1 MNEITLNT
9 SIGTFL
15 GNDHGNVLEFS
26 GVPYARAGRF
36 EYCQLIDSY
45 EETVDARK
53 MGNACPQYRQS
64 HPHLDV
70 SERLFYF
77 REFREGI
84 EFRYDEDCLNLN
96 IYTPRKSRNCPVILF
111 FHGGGF
117 NSGANSE
124 EPFRGFELAGRGI
137 VTVFANYRVGVLG
150 YFSHEEI
157 QKKYGRNGNFGLDD
171 QLQAIRWVRK
181 HIAEFG
187 GDPDNITLM
196 GQSAGAISIQYLCL
210 NHDNEGL
217 FQRAVMMS
225 GAGQFPKY
233 ALPKKAEDTY
243 EYWHEM
249 IEIAGCRS
257 FEEFKN
263 LDILKVHDAYET
275 IRSRRKDSVYNMM
288 PVIDG
293 YLLKDGVDKLIKD
306 PLKIG
311 YMIGYTNNDMYA
323 PVMAYIGNKFA
334 KHNDAYVYYFDIDQ
348 PGDDNGAFHS
358 SDLRYM
364 FNRLDTSWRTFTN
377 RDREISDMMTGYLA
391 NFARNGDPNSRGL
404 PQWDRITVNNK
415 VMCFSHTEIGMGR
428 PSYIKLTRNMFTKGD
443 PKA

>member
-15 GNDHGNVLEFS
+15 GNDHTSVLEFL

-45 EETVDARK
+45 EGTVDARK

-70 SERLFYF
+70 SERLFYY

-96 IYTPRKSRNCPVILF
+96 IYQPRYSRNCPVVLF

-124 EPFRGFELAGRGI
+124 EPFRGYKLAGRGI

-187 GDPDNITLM
+187 GDHDNITLM

-249 IEIAGCRS
+249 MDIAGCRS

-323 PVMAYIGNKFA
+323 PVVAYIGNKFA

-404 PQWDRITVNNK
+404 PQWDKITKENK
-415 VMCFSHTEIGMGR
+415 VMCFSHAEIGMGR